1 MVVPHS
7 KSKPV
12 ALRVPFLALAALF
25 VLWGF
30 GTVYVVSIGVNTVEY
45 YRMSNK
51 LSYLTGEVGE
61 VKSTLTSLKKAEVEF
76 NRLLGAKSKKK
87 ILEDHASEDSG
98 SLDMELLKKQVAEAM
113 SSVTEI
119 RQYIEKERS
128 VYRATPRGW
137 PVHGGLSSPFGT
149 RPHPR
154 TGIPTFHSGVDIRS
168 PQGTPVKATADGI
181 VSVSGWAGGNGN
193 VVVIE
198 HGKGFTSAYAH
209 NTKILVRVGQKI
221 KRGDTIA
228 LSGSTGMSTG
238 PHVHYEVW
246 KGGVH
251 VNPIQYL
258 EEKS

>member
-12 ALRVPFLALAALF
+12 ALRVPFLALAALA

-30 GTVYVVSIGVNTVEY
+30 GTVYVVSIGVKTAEY
-45 YRMSNK
+45 YTMSNK
-51 LSYLTGEVGE
+51 LSYLTGQFGE

-76 NRLLGAKSKKK
+76 NRLLGGKSKKK
-87 ILEDHASEDSG
+87 ILEDGTSDDSG

-119 RQYIEKERS
+119 RQYIDKERS

-154 TGIPTFHSGVDIRS
+154 TGIPTFHSGVDIRT
-168 PQGTPVKATADGI
+168 PPGTPVKATADGI

-193 VVVIE
+193 VVVVE

-209 NTKILVRVGQKI
+209 NTRNLVRVGQKI

-246 KGGVH
+246 KGGAH
-251 VNPIQYL
+251 VNPIHYL

>member
-12 ALRVPFLALAALF
+12 GLKVPFLALVVLV

-30 GTVYVVSIGVNTVEY
+30 GTVYVVSIGVKTAEY

-51 LSYLTGEVGE
+51 LSYLTGQFGE
-61 VKSTLTSLKKAEVEF
+61 VRSTLTSLKKAEVEF
-76 NRLLGAKSKKK
+76 KRLLGGKSKKK
-87 ILEDHASEDSG
+87 ILEDSASEDSG
-98 SLDMELLKKQVAEAM
+98 SLDMELLKKQATEAM
-113 SSVTEI
+113 SSVREI

-128 VYRATPRGW
+128 IYRATPMGW
-137 PVHGGLSSPFGT
+137 PVHGGISSPFGL
-149 RPHPR
+149 RPHPH
-154 TGIPTFHSGVDIRS
+154 TGIPSFHSGIDIRT
-168 PQGTPVKATADGI
+168 PHGTPVKATADGI
-181 VSVSGWAGGNGN
+181 ISVSGWVGGNGN
-193 VVVIE
+193 IVVIE

-209 NTKILVRVGQKI
+209 NTKNLVKVGQKV

-251 VNPIQYL
+251 VNPIHYL
-258 EEKS
+258 KEKS